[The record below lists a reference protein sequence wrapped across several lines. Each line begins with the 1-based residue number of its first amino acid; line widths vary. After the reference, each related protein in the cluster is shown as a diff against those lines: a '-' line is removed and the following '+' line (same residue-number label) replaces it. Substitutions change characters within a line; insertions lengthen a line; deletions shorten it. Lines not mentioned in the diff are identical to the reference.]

1 MSKLH
6 THLWFDTEAEA
17 AMVFYLSVF
26 RDGRRLASIAF
37 DGTEA
42 YEFEVLGHKII
53 AINAGANEPFNERV
67 CLYVE
72 TRDQAETDYFWNALT
87 EGGEER
93 PCGWLV
99 DKFGVSWQVAP
110 EAVTRLLADPDRAKA
125 NRVLQAF
132 YRMKK
137 VVIADLE
144 AAAIADAA

>member
-6 THLWFDTEAEA
+6 THLWFDSEAEA
-17 AMVFYLSVF
+17 AMNFYLSVF
-26 RDGRRLASIAF
+26 KDGRRLASMSF
-37 DGTEA
+37 DGTES
-42 YEFEVLGHKII
+42 YEFELDGHKVI
-53 AINAGANEPFNERV
+53 AINAGANDPFNERV

-72 TRDQAETDYFWNALT
+72 TKDQAETDYFWNALT
-87 EGGEER
+87 AGGEEK

-110 EAVTRLLADPDRAKA
+110 ERLTELLADPDRKKA

-132 YRMKK
+132 YGMKR

-144 AAAIADAA
+144 AAAARHAA